1 MGPVELAIRDRAF
14 GVSIIDDLE
23 PLTIPDD
30 FEIREKYLYG
40 ADLFFQSNFVDRRS
54 DRNADLIR
62 Y

>member
-30 FEIREKYLYG
+30 FEIREKDLYG